1 MSAKQQILDA
11 IGALPDETNWDEL
24 LAQVE
29 TLVARHRKSVDGE
42 AVSDRSAAGAIA
54 RLTRRLHPATD
65 AERLALEAELDAM
78 AADPDIQRELRQIE
92 AEFAGTDMDGM
103 EGL

>member
-11 IGALPDETNWDEL
+11 VGAMPEEASWDEL
-24 LAQVE
+24 LARVE
-29 TLVARHRKSVDGE
+29 TLATSHCQSAAGE
-42 AVSDRSAAGAIA
+42 AVSDRSAADALA
-54 RLTRRLHPATD
+54 RLSRRLDPATD

-92 AEFAGTDMDGM
+92 AEFAGTEMDGM